1 MNALFIYLKIYK
13 LKQFKNLPY
22 FVYKKKLIAQDQIF
36 YYMCFPKNNLKG
48 HDEGFGLLK
57 IWRGKIATRLKTTA
71 CKTTLTIQS
80 WSFSGFH

>member
-36 YYMCFPKNNLKG
+36 YYMCFPKNKFKRAG
-48 HDEGFGLLK
+48 RGFGIVK
-57 IWRGKIATRLKTTA
+57 NMERKNCDKTENHS
-71 CKTTLTIQS
+71 L
-80 WSFSGFH
+80 